1 MIITINIIHRYIGSL
16 LLWILQRTHI
26 NGDDRAGE
34 VENDD
39 VDDDRADGI
48 NDIEENISNEGAPIG
63 FRNLPQEND
72 EEVYLHR
79 KPKSLQRN
87 SSPSPKKKQEQQQ
100 QKQHCREINSFVAD
114 DADNHSKLTES
125 NKGTSSP
132 LQQQQQQP
140 QQQQQHREMNS
151 VVADVVGAHENNNR
165 VDIEEHHHHEQEEER
180 R

>member
-1 MIITINIIHRYIGSL
+1 MIIAINIIHRYIGSL

-100 QKQHCREINSFVAD
+100 QKQHCREINSFAD

-125 NKGTSSP
+125 HKRTSSP
-132 LQQQQQQP
+132 LPQQQQQP
-140 QQQQQHREMNS
+140 LQQQHREMNS
-151 VVADVVGAHENNNR
+151 VAADVVGAHENNNR